1 MSSNSFSE
9 ESDKNVP
16 PLPYAEVV
24 VARPKNSPR
33 IELEIAGK
41 SLL

>member
-9 ESDKNVP
+9 ESDKNVH

-24 VARPKNSPR
+24 VAIPKNSPR

>member
-9 ESDKNVP
+9 ESDKNVH
-16 PLPYAEVV
+16 PLSYAQVV